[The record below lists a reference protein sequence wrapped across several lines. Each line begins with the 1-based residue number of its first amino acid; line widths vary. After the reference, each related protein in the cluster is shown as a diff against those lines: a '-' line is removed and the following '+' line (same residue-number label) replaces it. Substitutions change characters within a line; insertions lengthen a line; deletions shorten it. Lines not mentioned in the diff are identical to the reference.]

1 MEALNSTSSRAASPA
16 ENMRALEKAIR
27 EADQRV
33 VMRRAGTGY
42 AQAAMV
48 MAFGFPFCT
57 YMLYNFFAPGGV
69 MQNYKASSGAYMN
82 FTQNWLMRPRT
93 ITAIYRP
100 EIDNARQMAPLHMY
114 TKKIESKRAAGDA
127 LPEGLHQPSSWF

>member
-1 MEALNSTSSRAASPA
+1 
-16 ENMRALEKAIR
+16 MRALEKAII

-42 AQAAMV
+42 AQAAL
-48 MAFGFPFCT
+48 ALGFGIPFAT

-82 FTQNWLMRPRT
+82 FTMVWLLKPRT
-93 ITAIYRP
+93 MTATYRP
-100 EIDNARQMAPLHMY
+100 EIDNARQMAPLQMY
-114 TKKIESKRAAGDA
+114 TKKIESKRANGDA
-127 LPEGLHQPSSWF
+127 LPEGLHQPTSWH